1 MSLTASA
8 VNNPPHEAS
17 ASRGTAVPVA
27 ILGLIALT
35 PTLLSFSRVNW
46 VETWT
51 AAGMLVLIALYFI
64 LQRRLST
71 PASSVAF
78 MVLFVAMLINFSP
91 LSVRGTLQKGWTGS
105 PMLRWIALGV
115 PLGCAVLMAIFS
127 IGPRASSS
135 SATNFLS
142 SLSIRLNLWLVACLA
157 SLGGLLLGGY
167 AIGNI
172 VPLALILATA
182 AFALKPLLL
191 VAENPTASRIL
202 LGAMAAL
209 LAVNATG
216 GVLAYME
223 LSAALDRG
231 RTAAVAKNDGE
242 AQAALSEA
250 LQLNERVQSRKQLV
264 ETHRQLGL
272 LSEQFSRWG
281 VAIHHWRQVSDLTG
295 AEFSEH
301 PAVRRI
307 LVQQGDSLL
316 GWRQLVQQGFSSVM
330 NDDLIPGFMVL
341 GERPDADV
349 RGTLTAALI
358 RWEHGDA
365 EKERRASL
373 EKVIAR
379 RANDVSANTLLNVL
393 GRPLPKEPL
402 WLGEDL
408 IVGTRSSH
416 HSVNGAIQDLGTVD
430 SLVFLTEGRWECR
443 VQARGTPLNE
453 EWPILRVEINGV
465 EALRARVDKAES
477 MQLPFAF
484 DIKTRNLYRIRFVF
498 ENQLSL
504 FQGNQQAFRSL
515 IVEGVHFQRAGQ

>member
-1 MSLTASA
+1 MA
-8 VNNPPHEAS
+8 V
-17 ASRGTAVPVA
+17 
-27 ILGLIALT
+27 LGLIALA
-35 PTLLSFSRVNW
+35 PMLLSYSRVNW

-51 AAGMLVLIALYFI
+51 AAGILGLIALYFV
-64 LQRRLST
+64 LQRKLSLAVSGIALT
-71 PASSVAF
+71 I
-78 MVLFVAMLINFSP
+78 LFAAVLINFSP
-91 LSVRGTLQKGWTGS
+91 LSLRGTLQKGWTGS
-105 PMLRWIALGV
+105 NTLRWIALGV
-115 PLGCAVLMAIFS
+115 PLGSALLMS
-127 IGPRASSS
+127 ILPLQPSANPSRA
-135 SATNFLS
+135 ANFVS

-167 AIGNI
+167 PIGNI
-172 VPLALILATA
+172 VPLALILAA
-182 AFALKPLLL
+182 ATFALKPVLLIS
-191 VAENPTASRIL
+191 ENPTASRLL
-202 LGAMAAL
+202 LGTMAVL
-209 LAVNATG
+209 LAVNMTG
-216 GVLAYME
+216 GVLAYNE
-223 LSAALDRG
+223 LNAALDRG
-231 RTAAVAKNDGE
+231 RAAALAKDDTG
-242 AQAALSEA
+242 AQAALNEA

-295 AEFSEH
+295 AEFSEY

-349 RGTLTAALI
+349 RSTLMAALI

-373 EKVIAR
+373 ERVLAR
-379 RANDVSANTLLNVL
+379 RANEVSANTLMNVL

-402 WLGEDL
+402 WLGDDL
-408 IVGTRSSH
+408 IVGARSSH
-416 HSVNGAIQDLGTVD
+416 HSLNGAIQDLGSVD

-477 MQLPFAF
+477 IQLPFTF
-484 DIKTRNLYRIRFVF
+484 DTKTRNLYRIRFVF

-504 FQGNQQAFRSL
+504 YQGNQQAFRSL
-515 IVEGVHFQRAGQ
+515 LVEGVYFQRAGQ